1 MKVITVENELQTRLV
16 VLRGDICRNLMLN
29 KTCEKN
35 VCKYIHDPSICFHH
49 WKFKQCKY
57 GDTCK
62 KKHVNYTNKYD
73 KNKVKKM
80 LLTEKT
86 NASDIVITP
95 DIDTKVQSEVPTKV
109 QNEVSRNVLNDERM
123 GQCYEWNNKV
133 NERDSGNAGSNRK
146 RVKNTES
153 FEPMNRP
160 VDVRIVMDT
169 GKDRISTQLTDRDI
183 LLVPNLFSD
192 YQPGELYNKLLKEIN
207 ECGIPETELFKL
219 WHGDSHLIAD
229 DKLRIKGSKDSWKEN
244 VPTFKM
250 IIERIS
256 TFFDMDVKAT
266 RYNYYKNQNQWKP
279 FHKDAAAIKPDKAA
293 KQNFTVGV
301 SFGMTRQAAF
311 ERDTRDRTV
320 ISIPIA
326 DGHIYAFCNQTNNL
340 WRHGILQEKKEET
353 EIEKGRIS
361 IIAWGWCK
369 NISQL
374 SS

>member
-1 MKVITVENELQTRLV
+1 MKIITVEKELETRLV

-29 KTCEKN
+29 KTCEKD

-49 WKFKQCKY
+49 WKFNKCKY
-57 GDTCK
+57 DNACK
-62 KKHVNYTNKYD
+62 KKHINYTNKYD
-73 KNKVKKM
+73 KNKVKKI
-80 LLTEKT
+80 LINEKT
-86 NASDIVITP
+86 NASNDVITTCTYTTVEVARP
-95 DIDTKVQSEVPTKV
+95 NTEVPKDTKD
-109 QNEVSRNVLNDERM
+109 VLNDERM
-123 GQCYEWNNKV
+123 GQSYEWNNKV
-133 NERDSGNAGSNRK
+133 NERNSGNIGRDRK

-153 FEPMNRP
+153 FEPMDRQ
-160 VDVRIVMDT
+160 VDVRIVMDV
-169 GKDRISTQLTDRDI
+169 GKDKLSTQLTDRDI
-183 LLVPNLFSD
+183 LLVPNLFAD

-207 ECGIPETELFKL
+207 ECGIPESELFKL

-229 DKLRIKGSKDSWKEN
+229 DKLRMKGSRHSWKEN
-244 VPTFKM
+244 VPTFNM

-266 RYNYYKNQNQWKP
+266 RYNYYKNQSQWKP

-340 WRHGILQEKKEET
+340 WRHGILQERKED
-353 EIEKGRIS
+353 IEKGRIS

-369 NISQL
+369 DISQL
-374 SS
+374 N